1 MTPLA
6 RQEDPS
12 QRLLVSSLE
21 AILENLTEAVTVAD
35 GMGRVIL
42 RNRAAREMLGIA
54 PRDDGSVE
62 PGFQVVLR
70 YPDGS
75 AVPRDEY
82 PIARALRGEPV
93 HGLELFVERPG
104 GSTLIVQFSGSV
116 LRDGDSP
123 ALIVMTYRDVTEARR
138 AAEQKHD
145 YLRATSHDFRN
156 PLSTLLAQAQV
167 LEMET
172 RRKGLRDENKAAQLI
187 LKSGRRMDAML
198 NDFIESMK
206 FDVGLWSM
214 RPRATDLNKLLRE
227 VAGRYQSSADCERV
241 SLHLTSGE
249 CWAMVD
255 PHQVER
261 CLENILSNAFQHS
274 PPESRVDVSL
284 DVIGGFA
291 EIAVKDRGTGIDPKH
306 LPRIFDRFYRG
317 GSGHSRGLGLGLY
330 IVKLI
335 TEAHGGNVS
344 VVSEPGKGST
354 FILTLPLRQASQAGS

>member
-1 MTPLA
+1 MSANLSIEVVSDTSARGGTALTPLA

-62 PGFQVVLR
+62 PGFQVILR

-104 GSTLIVQFSGSV
+104 GSTLTVVQFSGSV

-123 ALIVMTYRDVTEARR
+123 TLIVMTYRMSPAGRR
-138 AAEQKHD
+138 NRNMTIWGLPRTTSEPSINAS
-145 YLRATSHDFRN
+145 LR
-156 PLSTLLAQAQV
+156 
-167 LEMET
+167 
-172 RRKGLRDENKAAQLI
+172 RRSSRWRRGGLRDENKAAQLI

-214 RPRATDLNKLLRE
+214 HPRATDLN
-227 VAGRYQSSADCERV
+227 GSSE
-241 SLHLTSGE
+241 
-249 CWAMVD
+249 
-255 PHQVER
+255 
-261 CLENILSNAFQHS
+261 
-274 PPESRVDVSL
+274 
-284 DVIGGFA
+284 
-291 EIAVKDRGTGIDPKH
+291 K
-306 LPRIFDRFYRG
+306 
-317 GSGHSRGLGLGLY
+317 
-330 IVKLI
+330 
-335 TEAHGGNVS
+335 
-344 VVSEPGKGST
+344 
-354 FILTLPLRQASQAGS
+354 